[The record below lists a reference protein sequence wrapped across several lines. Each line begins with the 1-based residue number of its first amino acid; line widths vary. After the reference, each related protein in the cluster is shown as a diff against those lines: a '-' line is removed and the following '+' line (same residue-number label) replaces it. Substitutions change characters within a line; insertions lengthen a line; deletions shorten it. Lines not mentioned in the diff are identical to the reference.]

1 MYYLGHPATDKLKT
15 TLNSM
20 KNEITRN
27 IGSNRGN
34 RRVWIEGKSL
44 EQLGWTK
51 GVRYTRKTDGAGF
64 TLERDESGKLK
75 VAGGEGRPVLDLC
88 GAYVGKALDGYNEVS
103 VTITANKISITG
115 KAAAI
120 LFPIICKALEVA
132 A

>member
-1 MYYLGHPATDKLKT
+1 
-15 TLNSM
+15 M
-20 KNEITRN
+20 KNNITRN

-51 GVRYTRKTDGAGF
+51 GVRYTRKTDK
-64 TLERDESGKLK
+64 S
-75 VAGGEGRPVLDLC
+75 GEGRPVLDLC
-88 GAYVGKALDGYNEVS
+88 GAYVGKALDGFNEVS
-103 VTITANKISITG
+103 VSITANKITITG

>member
-1 MYYLGHPATDKLKT
+1 
-15 TLNSM
+15 M
-20 KNEITRN
+20 KNEITRY
-27 IGSNRGN
+27 IGSNREN
-34 RRVWIEGKSL
+34 KRVWIEGKSL
-44 EQLGWTK
+44 EELGWTK
-51 GVRYTRKTDGAGF
+51 GVRYTRKTDKSGF

-75 VAGGEGRPVLDLC
+75 VAGGEGRPVLDIC
-88 GAYVGKALDGYNEVS
+88 GKYVTKALEGFDQVS